1 MKLLIAATVALLLTA
16 CGNEQAPTSQ
26 DQQTQPTAS
35 ARPEIIVEQA
45 ESGEATVQVDRFADI
60 QVLSYDVPGFD
71 ELPLQQ
77 KILAYYL
84 SQATLAGRDII
95 YDQNYRYNLRI
106 RKLLSAVVSSY
117 TGDRSSENF
126 QQLHEYAKRVWFANG
141 IHHHYSNDKM
151 LPEFSPEALA
161 KMVAQSDAS
170 LLPLE
175 PGQTA
180 GELLDLLRNPIFDPA
195 TAAKKVVL
203 DPDVDQLAA
212 SATNYYRDVTA
223 AEATAYY
230 AAKIDED
237 PERPVSWG
245 LNSQLV
251 KIDGKLVERTWKI
264 GGMYSPAIEQIVHWL
279 KLAATVTE
287 NDQQRAWLDKLI
299 RYYQTGDLKDY
310 DDYLVAWVKDTES
323 RVDAVNGFTEVYGD
337 PLGYRGAWEADVSIG
352 DLEATHRIATI
363 AGQAQWFE
371 DQSPIMEAHKK
382 KNVVGISAKVITIVT
397 EGGDMAP
404 STPIGINLPNPN
416 WIRKEH
422 GSKSVT
428 LGNIMAS
435 YEMATAASGLN
446 EEFTYTQEEKER
458 TRKYGELAD
467 LLDTD
472 LHEVIG
478 HASGQ
483 INPGVGTPKETLK
496 TYSSTLEEARADLV
510 GYYYIM
516 DPKLVE
522 LGVAP
527 SLEVGKASYDKCIR
541 NGFLMQLRRIKL
553 GDDIEE
559 AHMRQRQLI
568 AAWAYEHGKADN
580 VIEKIFENG
589 KTYYVIRD
597 YDALRKLFGELLR
610 EIQRIKSEGDYQ
622 AGMELVETYGVKVD
636 RAIHQEVLNRVA
648 PLDIAPYSGF
658 VQPRLVAHEENGEIV
673 DVTVEYVHDFTAQML
688 EYERYY
694 SFLPLD
700 N

>member
-1 MKLLIAATVALLLTA
+1 V
-16 CGNEQAPTSQ
+16 
-26 DQQTQPTAS
+26 
-35 ARPEIIVEQA
+35 
-45 ESGEATVQVDRFADI
+45 
-60 QVLSYDVPGFD
+60 
-71 ELPLQQ
+71 
-77 KILAYYL
+77 
-84 SQATLAGRDII
+84 
-95 YDQNYRYNLRI
+95 
-106 RKLLSAVVSSY
+106 
-117 TGDRSSENF
+117 
-126 QQLHEYAKRVWFANG
+126 
-141 IHHHYSNDKM
+141 
-151 LPEFSPEALA
+151 
-161 KMVAQSDAS
+161 
-170 LLPLE
+170 
-175 PGQTA
+175 
-180 GELLDLLRNPIFDPA
+180 
-195 TAAKKVVL
+195 
-203 DPDVDQLAA
+203 

-223 AEATAYY
+223 AEATAFY

-245 LNSQLV
+245 LNSQLA
-251 KIDGKLVERTWKI
+251 KIDGKLVERTWKV
-264 GGMYSPAIEQIVHWL
+264 GGMYTPAIERIVHWL
-279 KLAATVTE
+279 KLATTVAE
-287 NDQQRAWLDKLI
+287 NDLQRTWLEKLI
-299 RYYQTGDLKDY
+299 RFYETGDLKDY
-310 DDYLVAWVKDTES
+310 DDYLVAWVADTES

-363 AGQAQWFE
+363 AAQAQWFE
-371 DQSPIMEAHKK
+371 DHSPIMDEHKK
-382 KNVVGISAKVITIVT
+382 KDVVGVTAKVITIVT

-446 EEFTYTQEEKER
+446 EEFSYTPEEKER

-467 LLDTD
+467 LLDVD

-483 INPGVGTPKETLK
+483 INPGIGTPKETLK

-522 LGVAP
+522 LGLMP

-541 NGFLMQLRRIKL
+541 NGFLMQLRRIEL
-553 GDDIEE
+553 GNDIEE

-568 AAWAYEHGKADN
+568 AAWAYEQGKADN

-597 YDALRKLFGELLR
+597 YDALRALFGELLR

-636 RAIHQEVLNRVA
+636 RALHQEVLNRVA

-658 VQPRLVAHEENGEIV
+658 VQPRLVAHEENGEII
-673 DVTVEYVHDFTAQML
+673 DVTIEYVHDFTAQML
-688 EYERYY
+688 EYERDY